1 MLDPGEAGDSTA
13 APRHYGRAHRHRL
26 PMSVRDPVSR
36 AIGQA
41 IVAVAIVL
49 ALWGLL
55 IGDADLLAGGVT
67 TFACLPAA
75 GLAKLA
81 RSR

>member
-1 MLDPGEAGDSTA
+1 MVDPGEAGDSTTV
-13 APRHYGRAHRHRL
+13 PRHYGRARRRR
-26 PMSVRDPVSR
+26 PPTPVRDPVSYVL
-36 AIGQA
+36 GQA
-41 IVAVAIVL
+41 IVAVALAL

-55 IGDADLLAGGVT
+55 SGDADLAAGGVT

>member
-1 MLDPGEAGDSTA
+1 MP
-13 APRHYGRAHRHRL
+13 
-26 PMSVRDPVSR
+26 VRDPVSR

-41 IVAVAIVL
+41 IIAVAVVL
-49 ALWGLL
+49 VLWGFLA
-55 IGDADLLAGGVT
+55 GDADLTAGGVT

>member
-1 MLDPGEAGDSTA
+1 MHDPGEAGDSTTV
-13 APRHYGRAHRHRL
+13 PRHYGHARRHRP
-26 PMSVRDPVSR
+26 PMSVRDPVSYVL
-36 AIGQA
+36 GQA
-41 IVAVAIVL
+41 IVAVAVVL
-49 ALWGLL
+49 FLWGVL
-55 IGDADLLAGGVT
+55 IGDADLAAGGVT

>member
-1 MLDPGEAGDSTA
+1 MRDPGEAGDSTTV
-13 APRHYGRAHRHRL
+13 PRHYGRTRRHPL
-26 PMSVRDPVSR
+26 PMPVRDPVSYV
-36 AIGQA
+36 IGQA
-41 IVAVAIVL
+41 IVAIAVVL
-49 ALWGLL
+49 VLWGLL
-55 IGDADLLAGGVT
+55 SGDADLAAGGVT

>member
-1 MLDPGEAGDSTA
+1 MGSSQGSTSAGAGSTCA
-13 APRHYGRAHRHRL
+13 
-26 PMSVRDPVSR
+26 
-36 AIGQA
+36 
-41 IVAVAIVL
+41 VAVAVVL
-49 ALWGLL
+49 FLWGVL
-55 IGDADLLAGGVT
+55 IGDADLAAGGVT